1 MVAYSMTSVNSV
13 HLLKPN
19 AAKIR
24 ENLAFFNYLA
34 YVEQPLVKVM
44 TAANKSVS
52 RTFFLKYGAQ
62 SRRINTAFG

>member
-1 MVAYSMTSVNSV
+1 MVAYSMTSVNSI

-24 ENLAFFNYLA
+24 DNLGFFNYLA

-44 TAANKSVS
+44 TPANNSVS
-52 RTFFLKYGAQ
+52 RTFCLKYGAQ